1 MGKQL
6 DLLRTKYIPL
16 IEQEIRAFFREKTS
30 TQIDEVVAKYYEELS
45 SYILRGGK
53 RLRPLAL
60 ISSYYGFN
68 SRQEGNI
75 IKASISVELLHNS
88 SLIHDDIMDE
98 SPKRRGGPSFH
109 YQMEDWSRLS
119 PETPPPRNAGI
130 SIGILGGDSLIELGL
145 EALLESDFPES
156 SLIKA
161 AFEYLMAY
169 RKLIEGQLLDLYLST
184 VTMPTEEEVLRM
196 LSLKTGTL
204 FSASLAIGGIL
215 AGAPKAAINFLK
227 NFGQRVGVAF
237 QLQDD
242 ILGLY
247 GDEGVIGKPS
257 DSDVKEGK
265 RTLLIVKTWQLA
277 GKEDKKKL
285 LSILGNK
292 NIGIDELNYVRNI
305 VKKLGVLD
313 YTKETAL
320 NLLREN
326 EKGIETNKNL
336 FERDFVEF
344 LRELNEIV
352 VARSF

>member
-1 MGKQL
+1 MEKQL
-6 DLLRTKYIPL
+6 NLLRTKYLPL
-16 IEQEIRAFFREKTS
+16 IEQEIREFFKEKIS
-30 TQIDEVVAKYYEELS
+30 IQKDDVVVKYYEELS

-60 ISSYYGFN
+60 ISSYYGFKN
-68 SRQEGNI
+68 RQEGNI
-75 IKASISVELLHNS
+75 IRASISVELLHNS

-98 SPKRRGGPSFH
+98 SLKRRGGPSFH

-119 PETPPPRNAGI
+119 STTPAPRNAGI

-145 EALLESDFPES
+145 EALLESGFPEKT
-156 SLIKA
+156 LMKA
-161 AFEYLMAY
+161 AFEYLIAY

-184 VTMPTEEEVLRM
+184 VTMPTEDEVLRM

-204 FSASLAIGGIL
+204 FSASLAMGGIL
-215 AGAPKAAINFLK
+215 AGASEKALRFLK
-227 NFGQRVGVAF
+227 NFGRRVGVAF

-247 GDEGVIGKPS
+247 GDENVIGKPA

-265 RTLLIVKTWQLA
+265 RTLLIVRAWKLA
-277 GKEDKKKL
+277 AEADRKKL
-285 LSILGNK
+285 LEILGNK
-292 NIGIDELNYVRNI
+292 DIGSDELNYVRNI
-305 VKKLGVLD
+305 VKNLGVLD

-326 EKGIETNKNL
+326 EKDIEGNKNM
-336 FERDFVEF
+336 FEKDFVEF
-344 LRELNEIV
+344 LKELNEIV

>member
-6 DLLRTKYIPL
+6 DLIRSKYLPL
-16 IEQEIRAFFREKTS
+16 VEQEIKEFFDEKIS
-30 TQIDEVVAKYYEELS
+30 TQQDEVVAKYYRELS
-45 SYILRGGK
+45 SYVLRGGK

-60 ISSYYGFN
+60 ISSYYGTKK
-68 SRQEGNI
+68 RQEGDI
-75 IKASISVELLHNS
+75 IRASISVELLHNS

-98 SPKRRGGPSFH
+98 SLKRRGGPSFH

-119 PETPPPRNAGI
+119 PKTPPPRNAGL

-145 EALLESDFPES
+145 EALLESDFPTD
-156 SLIKA
+156 SLMRA
-161 AFEYLMAY
+161 AFEYLIAY

-184 VTMPTEEEVLRM
+184 VTMPTEKEVVRM

-204 FSASLAIGGIL
+204 FSASLAIGSIL
-215 AGAPKAAINFLK
+215 AGASYEAINFLK
-227 NFGQRVGVAF
+227 NFGMRVGIAF

-247 GDEGVIGKPS
+247 GDEKIIGKPA

-265 RTLLIVKTWQLA
+265 RTLLIVKTWELA
-277 GKEDKKKL
+277 DETTRKRL
-285 LSILGNK
+285 LSILGNQK
-292 NIGIDELNYVRNI
+292 TGPAELDFVRET
-305 VKKLGVLD
+305 VRKLGVLD
-313 YTKETAL
+313 YTKEKAF

-326 EKGIETNKNL
+326 EKEIEANKDL
-336 FERDFVEF
+336 FEDDFIEF
-344 LRELNEIV
+344 LVDLNEIV

>member
-6 DLLRTKYIPL
+6 DLLRAKYLPL
-16 IEQEIRAFFREKTS
+16 IEQEIRKFFKEKIF
-30 TQIDEVVAKYYEELS
+30 TQKDEVVVKYYEELS

-60 ISSYYGFN
+60 ISSYYGFK

-75 IKASISVELLHNS
+75 VKASISVELLHNS

-98 SPKRRGGPSFH
+98 SLKRRGGPSFH

-119 PETPPPRNAGI
+119 QNTPPPRNAGI

-145 EALLESDFPES
+145 EALLESGFPKN

-161 AFEYLMAY
+161 AFEYLTAY

-184 VTMPTEEEVLRM
+184 VTMPTEEEVIRM

-204 FSASLAIGGIL
+204 FSASLVMGGIL
-215 AGAPKAAINFLK
+215 AGAPRKALIFLK

-247 GDEGVIGKPS
+247 GDEEVIGKPA

-277 GKEDKKKL
+277 DEVNKKKL
-285 LSILGNK
+285 LFILGNK
-292 NIGIDELNYVRNI
+292 NIGADELNYVRNI

-326 EKGIETNKNL
+326 ERDIEANKNL
-336 FERDFVEF
+336 FERNFVEF